1 MRIPRDNLVRAV
13 FPGVEL
19 RETAAEGGLRTMTG
33 HFAVFDQW
41 TEINSVFEGRFL
53 ERISPGAFQKT
64 FQEGKAGIRSLFQ
77 HGQDPH
83 IGNKPLGPIQR
94 LEEDATGAYYEVGL
108 LDTSYN
114 RDLLPGLEAGL
125 YGASFR
131 FSVTREDVNSKARK
145 SAMNPDAIPER
156 TIREA
161 QVMEFGPV
169 TFPAYKGAT
178 AGVRSMTDAFTLKAF
193 TDDPAALRTLL
204 DYNEGTDPHASISV
218 PADIPDEPDVPE
230 ATPLEVARARIA
242 ELETLLGFDDTAE
255 DLDALDEEERGNY
268 SADQRKEMAK
278 KGHAM
283 PDGSYPIGDAE
294 DVKSAAGLVGHSKKY
309 SADQVKAH
317 VIKNARRLGATGAL
331 PDSWNVSSASADEDA
346 DSIVRSDPVE
356 SEVNAPPDGAEAEPH
371 PIRGRRDKNKSYL
384 RKEKPSWQL

>member
-19 RETAAEGGLRTMTG
+19 RETAADGGLRTMTG

-64 FQEGKAGIRSLFQ
+64 FREGRAGIRSLFQ

-131 FSVTREDVNSKARK
+131 FSVTREDVNNKAKK

-193 TDDPAALRTLL
+193 TDNPEALRTLL
-204 DYNEGTDPHASISV
+204 DYNESSDPHATASI
-218 PADIPDEPDVPE
+218 PADIPAGDLPSDAEIDDVGAPIQMI
-230 ATPLEVARARIA
+230 RARLTELRDMTLPA
-242 ELETLLGFDDTAE
+242 ETVDALGSLIEVCESALEAMEDLLGIDDDAE
-255 DLDALDEEERGNY
+255 DLAELQADMAQDEMN
-268 SADQRKEMAK
+268 SAT
-278 KGHAM
+278 
-283 PDGSYPIGDAE
+283 PDGD
-294 DVKSAAGLVGHSKKY
+294 
-309 SADQVKAH
+309 
-317 VIKNARRLGATGAL
+317 
-331 PDSWNVSSASADEDA
+331 
-346 DSIVRSDPVE
+346 VRSDPVI
-356 SEVNAPPDGAEAEPH
+356 STPNAPPDGAEAEPH
-371 PIRGRRDKNKSYL
+371 PIRGRRDKSKSYL

>member
-19 RETAAEGGLRTMTG
+19 REAGDGLRTMTG

-53 ERISPGAFQKT
+53 ERISPGAFAKT
-64 FQEGKAGIRSLFQ
+64 FNEGRAGIRSLFQ

-94 LEEDATGAYYEVGL
+94 LEEDSTGAYYEVGL

-131 FSVTREDVNSKARK
+131 FSVTREDVNNKAKK

-204 DYNEGTDPHASISV
+204 DYNEGLDPHASASI
-218 PADIPDEPDVPE
+218 PASIPEEPE
-230 ATPLEVARARIA
+230 ASDASPIQVIRSQFA
-242 ELETLLGFDDTAE
+242 ELRDMTLPAESVDALGSLIEVCESALEAMEDLLGIEDDAQDMAE
-255 DLDALDEEERGNY
+255 LQADMAMDEMN
-268 SADQRKEMAK
+268 SAE
-278 KGHAM
+278 
-283 PDGSYPIGDAE
+283 P
-294 DVKSAAGLVGHSKKY
+294 AG
-309 SADQVKAH
+309 
-317 VIKNARRLGATGAL
+317 
-331 PDSWNVSSASADEDA
+331 
-346 DSIVRSDPVE
+346 IVRDDPVV
-356 SEVNAPPDGAEAEPH
+356 STPNAPPDGAEAEPH
-371 PIRGRRDKNKSYL
+371 PIRGRRDKSKSYL

>member
-1 MRIPRDNLVRAV
+1 MRIPRDNLVRAI

-19 RETAAEGGLRTMTG
+19 RDATTGGLRTMTG

-53 ERISPGAFQKT
+53 ERIRPGAFQKT
-64 FQEGKAGIRSLFQ
+64 FSEGRAGMRSLFQ

-131 FSVTREDVNSKARK
+131 FSVQRHDINKKAK
-145 SAMNPDAIPER
+145 ESAMNPDGIPER

-169 TFPAYKGAT
+169 TFPAYQGAT

-193 TDDPAALRTLL
+193 TDDPEALRMLL
-204 DYNEGTDPHASISV
+204 DYNEHT
-218 PADIPDEPDVPE
+218 EPDRRGTTKLSTTAYVPVEYEKKVGIVVPDDIADE
-230 ATPLEVARARIA
+230 AVARAA
-242 ELETLLGFDDTAE
+242 ELAAGEPDKIGAIRARLAELRDTTLPAESVDALGSLIEVCESSLEAMEYLLGIE
-255 DLDALDEEERGNY
+255 D
-268 SADQRKEMAK
+268 
-278 KGHAM
+278 
-283 PDGSYPIGDAE
+283 DAE
-294 DVKSAAGLVGHSKKY
+294 DMAELQADMAMDAGETNSAPDVGDVR
-309 SADQVKAH
+309 ADT
-317 VIKNARRLGATGAL
+317 L
-331 PDSWNVSSASADEDA
+331 
-346 DSIVRSDPVE
+346 E
-356 SEVNAPPDGAEAEPH
+356 SETSTAPPDGAEAEPH
-371 PIRGRRDKNKSYL
+371 PIRGRRDSQKSYL
-384 RKEKPSWQL
+384 SRKEQPSWRLPSKSA

>member
-19 RETAAEGGLRTMTG
+19 RETAADGGLRTMTG

-64 FQEGKAGIRSLFQ
+64 FQEGRAGIRSLFQ

-94 LEEDATGAYYEVGL
+94 LEEDSTGAYYEVGL

-131 FSVTREDVNSKARK
+131 FSVTREDVNKKAK
-145 SAMNPDAIPER
+145 QSAMNPDAIPER

-204 DYNEGTDPHASISV
+204 DYNEGVDPHASASI
-218 PADIPDEPDVPE
+218 PADIPDEPEIVPDASPIQVIRTQLVELRDTTLPSETVDALGSLIEVCESSLE
-230 ATPLEVARARIA
+230 AMED
-242 ELETLLGFDDTAE
+242 LLGIE
-255 DLDALDEEERGNY
+255 D
-268 SADQRKEMAK
+268 
-278 KGHAM
+278 
-283 PDGSYPIGDAE
+283 DAE
-294 DVKSAAGLVGHSKKY
+294 DMAELQ
-309 SADQVKAH
+309 ADMA
-317 VIKNARRLGATGAL
+317 
-331 PDSWNVSSASADEDA
+331 EDA
-346 DSIVRSDPVE
+346 GEANSQEPAGTVRTDPVT
-356 SEVNAPPDGAEAEPH
+356 STPNAPPDGAEAEPH